1 MVETLCKLSRDH
13 LGWIPRKIEF
23 QTKKSR
29 RSLGGIFPLRR
40 LDVIH

>member
-1 MVETLCKLSRDH
+1 MVETLCKLIRDH
-13 LGWIPRKIEF
+13 LGWILIRITVH
-23 QTKKSR
+23 TKKSR